1 MARTI
6 AAAPDQVALP
16 RTRAG
21 TPIHRALRHRSAVV
35 GAVVMALVVLV
46 ALAAPLLR
54 THDPTYLDPVARLS
68 SPGAGGHVL
77 GTDNFGRDTYS
88 RTVYG
93 AQVSLVVGFGVA
105 LATIVF
111 GTLIGLV
118 AGYFRR
124 VDPWIMRVMDGL
136 MAFPGIILAVA
147 IMAARGPS
155 VWNVIFALTV
165 VDTPRLA
172 RVVRSVVL
180 TVRELQYVEAAL
192 TIGIGTP
199 RILLRHI
206 LPNCLAVLIVQGT
219 FIFAQAVLD
228 EATLSFLGAGTP
240 PEIPSWGNMLGEAR
254 AYIANAPWIMVA
266 PGAALMLAVLGLN
279 LLGDGIRDLLDPRLR
294 RL

>member
-6 AAAPDQVALP
+6 AAAPGQVALP
-16 RTRAG
+16 AARTRMRG
-21 TPIHRALRHRSAVV
+21 WRALRHRSAVV
-35 GAVVMALVVLV
+35 GAVIAILVVVVALV
-46 ALAAPLLR
+46 APLLS
-54 THDPTYLDPVARLS
+54 THDPLFLDPVARLAA
-68 SPGAGGHVL
+68 PGTEGHIL

-88 RTVYG
+88 RTLYG
-93 AQVSLVVGFGVA
+93 ARVSLIVGFGVA
-105 LATIVF
+105 AWTIVF
-111 GTLIGLV
+111 GTIIGLI

-124 VDPWIMRVMDGL
+124 ADAWIMRVMDGL
-136 MAFPGIILAVA
+136 MAFPGVILAVA

-180 TVRELQYVEAAL
+180 TVRELQYVEAAR
-192 TIGIGTP
+192 TIGTGTP
-199 RILLRHI
+199 RILFRHI
-206 LPNCLAVLIVQGT
+206 LPNCLAMLTVQGT
-219 FIFAQAVLD
+219 FIFAQAVLG
-228 EATLSFLGAGTP
+228 EAGLSFLGVGTP

-254 AYIANAPWIMVA
+254 AYIANAPWIMIA
-266 PGAALMLAVLGLN
+266 PGAALMIAVLGLN

>member
-1 MARTI
+1 MANTI
-6 AAAPDQVALP
+6 AAAGTVSAP
-16 RTRAG
+16 RTR
-21 TPIHRALRHRSAVV
+21 TRRNVHPVLRHRSAVV
-35 GAVVMALVVLV
+35 GLVIAILVVIV
-46 ALAAPLLR
+46 AIVAPLLS
-54 THDPTYLDPVARLS
+54 THDPLFLDPVARLTP
-68 SPGAGGHVL
+68 PGGDGHIL

-88 RTVYG
+88 RTIFG
-93 AQVSLVVGFGVA
+93 ARISLIVGFGVA
-105 LATIVF
+105 ACTIVF

-124 VDPWIMRVMDGL
+124 VDAWLMRVMDGL
-136 MAFPGIILAVA
+136 MAFPGVILAVA

-155 VWNVIFALTV
+155 VWNVIIALSV

-180 TVRELQYVEAAL
+180 AVRELQYIEAAH
-192 TIGIGTP
+192 TIGLGTP
-199 RILLRHI
+199 RILVRHI

-219 FIFAQAVLD
+219 FIFAQAVLG
-228 EATLSFLGAGTP
+228 EAGLSFLGVGTP

-254 AYIANAPWIMVA
+254 QYIRDAPWIMIA